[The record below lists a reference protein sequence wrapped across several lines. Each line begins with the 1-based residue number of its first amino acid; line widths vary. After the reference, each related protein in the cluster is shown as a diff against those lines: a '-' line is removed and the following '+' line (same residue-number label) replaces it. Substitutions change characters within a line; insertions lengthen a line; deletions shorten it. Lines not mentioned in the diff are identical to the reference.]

1 MTRPPLRSWILLTLL
16 ALPVAFGVSEA
27 KQQRDATASGK
38 SFAQRQAPEAGIPRF
53 AEIRP
58 GLSRGGEPDEAALKY
73 LHDRGYKTILSFLTD
88 PSESAFVVESGMK
101 YIHIPMRSGPF
112 SCQPP
117 TDDQVRRFLAATTDT
132 TLYPMFIHC
141 HAGKDRTGAMTAIYR
156 METCGWT
163 TNEAVE
169 EMKAFGF
176 AGRYKRLF
184 NYVQSYSPHP
194 ALSDVNVADTKEP

>member
-1 MTRPPLRSWILLTLL
+1 MTPSQLARSWVLMAAL
-16 ALPVAFGVSEA
+16 ALPFTFGVSDA
-27 KQQRDATASGK
+27 KQQMDATSTGK
-38 SFAQRQAPEAGIPRF
+38 SFAQRVAPEARIPRF

-58 GLSRGGEPDEAALKY
+58 GLARGGEPDEEGLRYLKG
-73 LHDRGYKTILSFLTD
+73 RGYKTILSFLAD

-117 TDDQVRRFLAATTDT
+117 TDHQVREFLAAAEDT

-156 METCGWT
+156 MEACGWT

-184 NYVQSYSPHP
+184 NYVQDYSPHP
-194 ALSDVNVADTKEP
+194 ALSTAVADEQP